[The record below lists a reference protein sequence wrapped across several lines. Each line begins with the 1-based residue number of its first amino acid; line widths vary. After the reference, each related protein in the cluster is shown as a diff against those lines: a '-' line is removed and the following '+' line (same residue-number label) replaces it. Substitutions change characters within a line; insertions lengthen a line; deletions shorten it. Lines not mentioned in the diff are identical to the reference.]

1 MDNLSFALQIAVVGF
16 LVVIVTLLLLCFVM
30 VLFNKFLAYQ
40 DKQAEESKSSKTGSS
55 ETAAAGAG
63 AGQVESSVKGSDQG
77 AGVSPEVVAAS
88 MGAVYYILETEGMS
102 PYRISSVKPL
112 GAFRSKWSDIAR
124 KSAVE
129 RRKDFVMSKRRR
141 KLR

>member
-1 MDNLSFALQIAVVGF
+1 MDNLSFGLEVTVVGF
-16 LVVIVTLLLLCFVM
+16 LVVIVTLLLLCFVL

-40 DKQAEESKSSKTGSS
+40 DKQAAERKSAKAGSP

-63 AGQVESSVKGSDQG
+63 AGQAEPSAKGSEQG
-77 AGVSPEVVAAS
+77 TGVPPEVVAAS
-88 MGAVYYILETEGMS
+88 MGAVLYTLETEGAS

-112 GAFRSKWSDIAR
+112 GAFSSKWSDIAR

-129 RRKDFVMSKRRR
+129 RRKDFVMFKRRR
-141 KLR
+141 KIK